1 MFDLASYL
9 PYLLNRAGT
18 RIADAFTEEVLR
30 EHGITLAMWRVLA
43 ALDHEDGQR
52 VGQIAALTSIEVS
65 TLSRLVD
72 ALERKKLVERR
83 RPATRAA
90 GADARAVTVHFTPA
104 GRALTDALIPT
115 ALDYETIALEGFS
128 PAEVKQIKSMLQR
141 LFHNMDRLHAATSAT
156 GRGKTLAA
164 E

>member
-18 RIADAFTEEVLR
+18 RIADAFTEVLR
-30 EHGITLAMWRVLA
+30 PHGITLTMWRVLA

-52 VGQIAALTSIEVS
+52 MGQIATLTSIEVS

-83 RPATRAA
+83 RPTARGG
-90 GADARAVTVHFTPA
+90 GADARAVTVHFTAA
-104 GRALTDALIPT
+104 GRRLTQQLIPT
-115 ALDYETIALEGFS
+115 ALDYETIALDGFS
-128 PAEVKQIKSMLQR
+128 AAETRQIKALLLR
-141 LFHNMDRLHAATSAT
+141 LFHNMDRLDAAERTPAR
-156 GRGKTLAA
+156 GRTLAA

>member
-1 MFDLASYL
+1 MFDLATYL

-18 RIADAFTEEVLR
+18 RIADAFTEEALR
-30 EHGITLAMWRVLA
+30 PHGLTITMWRVLA

-52 VGQIAALTSIEVS
+52 IGQIAALTNIEVS

-72 ALERKKLVERR
+72 ALERKTLVERR

-90 GADARAVTVHFTPA
+90 GADARAVSVHLTAA
-104 GRALTDALIPT
+104 GRALTKSLIPI
-115 ALDYETIALEGFS
+115 ALDYETTALDGFS
-128 PAEVKQIKSMLQR
+128 PAEVRQIKAMLQR
-141 LFHNMDRLHAATSAT
+141 LFHNMDRLGANS
-156 GRGKTLAA
+156 RGKPLAA